1 MGAAP
6 QCFFG
11 WQSPRRGQQ
20 SPSNGARITK
30 YRRLSRRRAASS
42 AEREPTTEENMGC
55 CHSGGIESIAA
66 LAAADAPAGVVRAEV
81 LQQYPFWFLLQIG
94 CTKTR
99 RNANSFRCAKRL
111 SDAFECA
118 CGVYPTHIVGTHIL
132 IKPAVL
138 YCEVDQHRTV
148 ALSPSEKSQYFQLSQ
163 NQMATLALQ
172 NKTLHSVERSAL
184 MKFIGLYVNGGIST
198 DSMDMQSG
206 VQEEKLFA
214 ELNDQA
220 GSMVSCA
227 CQQLRRG
234 TMSGSTNAIL

>member
-1 MGAAP
+1 M
-6 QCFFG
+6 
-11 WQSPRRGQQ
+11 
-20 SPSNGARITK
+20 
-30 YRRLSRRRAASS
+30 
-42 AEREPTTEENMGC
+42 
-55 CHSGGIESIAA
+55 
-66 LAAADAPAGVVRAEV
+66 
-81 LQQYPFWFLLQIG
+81 
-94 CTKTR
+94 
-99 RNANSFRCAKRL
+99 
-111 SDAFECA
+111 
-118 CGVYPTHIVGTHIL
+118 

-220 GSMVSCA
+220 GEYGIVCVPAIAKGNDEWIYECDLIA
-227 CQQLRRG
+227 CEPRHQMIAAYLHE
-234 TMSGSTNAIL
+234 I